1 MSGWSL
7 SPSRRS
13 CFTQRLQY
21 AGTADLIARDAHGG
35 LVVVDWKRS
44 KAMYRDY
51 PYQVAAYAE
60 AVTAL
65 TGEKCEAWVCRL
77 PQGDEAYEAKR
88 VRDYDDALNAFLL
101 ALGLDI
107 AVAKEVW

>member
-1 MSGWSL
+1 MAGAYRGREDRV
-7 SPSRRS
+7 PPGIEVRRDSRPDRPG
-13 CFTQRLQY
+13 Q
-21 AGTADLIARDAHGG
+21 HGG

-60 AVTAL
+60 AVRMI
-65 TGEKCEAWVCRL
+65 TGQKCEAWVCRL